1 MKTTQYSFRSGYDK
15 YRRTCDIQQNIKI
28 YNEHAD
34 VETKGLDYEVNTKQ
48 TKKRHPGYSTGKAKQ
63 HALWDEGKNL
73 TVT

>member
-34 VETKGLDYEVNTKQ
+34 VETKGLDYKVNTK
-48 TKKRHPGYSTGKAKQ
+48 
-63 HALWDEGKNL
+63 
-73 TVT
+73 

>member
-1 MKTTQYSFRSGYDK
+1 MKTTQYSFRNGYDK

-34 VETKGLDYEVNTKQ
+34 GETKGLDYEVNTKQ